1 MGIETSPDDSICND
15 YTQEETELQVSQSG
29 GTAQGEV
36 GEWYR
41 EKISPLLVVISGP
54 SGVGKDRVIDRMMA
68 LGYPFHFVV
77 TATTRPPRKGEVHG
91 VDYHFVSMAEFAEMI
106 EQGELLENA
115 IVYGDY
121 KGIPKSQ
128 VRKALESGKNVIM
141 RIDVQGAETVRK
153 LAKDALMIFLTPQN
167 EEELI
172 TRLQNRNTEDTE
184 SLKLRIATTRQEY
197 NKIDL
202 FDYIVVNKDEKLSVT
217 VDMIEAIIKAEQQ
230 RVHQRVVK
238 L

>member
-1 MGIETSPDDSICND
+1 MTSETTTSPFVLDPPN
-15 YTQEETELQVSQSG
+15 
-29 GTAQGEV
+29 
-36 GEWYR
+36 
-41 EKISPLLVVISGP
+41 PLLIVISGP
-54 SGVGKDRVIDRMMA
+54 SGVGKDSVLEEMKSRG
-68 LGYPFHFVV
+68 LPFHFVI
-77 TATTRPPRKGEVHG
+77 TATTRSPRPEETDGA
-91 VDYHFVSMAEFAEMI
+91 DYFFLSQDEFARMI
-106 EQGELLENA
+106 DEGELLEYA
-115 IVYGDY
+115 VVYQDY

-128 VRKALESGKNVIM
+128 VRKALASGKNVIM

-172 TRLQNRNTEDTE
+172 NRLKNRNTEDNE

-197 NKIDL
+197 NKINL
-202 FDYIVVNKDEKLSVT
+202 FDYIVVNKDEQLTVA

-230 RVHQRVVK
+230 RVHQRVVE

>member
-1 MGIETSPDDSICND
+1 MTSETTTSPFVLEPPN
-15 YTQEETELQVSQSG
+15 
-29 GTAQGEV
+29 
-36 GEWYR
+36 
-41 EKISPLLVVISGP
+41 PLLIVISGP
-54 SGVGKDRVIDRMMA
+54 SGVGKDSVLEEMKSRG
-68 LGYPFHFVV
+68 LPFHFVI
-77 TATTRPPRKGEVHG
+77 TATTRSPRPEESDGA
-91 VDYHFVSMAEFAEMI
+91 DYFFLSQDEFARMI
-106 EQGELLENA
+106 DEGELLEYA
-115 IVYGDY
+115 VVYQDY

-128 VRKALESGKNVIM
+128 VRKALASGKNVIM

-172 TRLQNRNTEDTE
+172 NRLKNRNTEDNE

-202 FDYIVVNKDEKLSVT
+202 FDYIVVNKDEQLAVA

-230 RVHQRVVK
+230 RVHQRVVE

>member
-1 MGIETSPDDSICND
+1 MISETITSPFVLDPPN
-15 YTQEETELQVSQSG
+15 
-29 GTAQGEV
+29 
-36 GEWYR
+36 
-41 EKISPLLVVISGP
+41 PLLIVISGP
-54 SGVGKDRVIDRMMA
+54 SGVGKDSVLEEMKSRG
-68 LGYPFHFVV
+68 LPFHFVI
-77 TATTRPPRKGEVHG
+77 TATTRSPRPEETDGA
-91 VDYHFVSMAEFAEMI
+91 DYFFLSQDEFARMI
-106 EQGELLENA
+106 DEGELLEYA
-115 IVYGDY
+115 VVYQDY

-128 VRKALESGKNVIM
+128 VRKALASGKNVIM

-153 LAKDALMIFLTPQN
+153 LAKDALLIFLTPQN

-172 TRLQNRNTEDTE
+172 DRLQNRNTEDKE

-202 FDYIVVNKDEKLSVT
+202 FDYIVVNKDEQLMVA

-230 RVHQRVVK
+230 RVHQRVVE

>member
-1 MGIETSPDDSICND
+1 MTSETTTSPFILDPPN
-15 YTQEETELQVSQSG
+15 
-29 GTAQGEV
+29 
-36 GEWYR
+36 
-41 EKISPLLVVISGP
+41 PLLIVISGP
-54 SGVGKDRVIDRMMA
+54 SGVGKDSVLEEMKSRG
-68 LGYPFHFVV
+68 LPFHFVI
-77 TATTRPPRKGEVHG
+77 TATTRSPRPEETDG
-91 VDYHFVSMAEFAEMI
+91 VDYFFLSQDEFAKMI
-106 EQGELLENA
+106 DEGELLEYA
-115 IVYGDY
+115 VVYQDY

-128 VRKALESGKNVIM
+128 VRKALASGKNVIM

-172 TRLQNRNTEDTE
+172 NRLKNRNTEDNE

-202 FDYIVVNKDEKLSVT
+202 FDYIVVNKDEQLMVT
-217 VDMIEAIIKAEQQ
+217 VDMIEAIIKAEQR
-230 RVHQRVVK
+230 RVHQRVVE

>member
-1 MGIETSPDDSICND
+1 MTSETISSPFVLEPPN
-15 YTQEETELQVSQSG
+15 
-29 GTAQGEV
+29 
-36 GEWYR
+36 
-41 EKISPLLVVISGP
+41 PLLIVISGP
-54 SGVGKDRVIDRMMA
+54 SGVGKDSVLEEMKSRG
-68 LGYPFHFVV
+68 LPFHFVI
-77 TATTRPPRKGEVHG
+77 TANTRPPRPDEKDG
-91 VDYHFVSMAEFAEMI
+91 VDYFFLSQDEFARMI
-106 EQGELLENA
+106 DEGELLEYA
-115 IVYGDY
+115 VVYQDY

-128 VRKALESGKNVIM
+128 VRKALASGKNVIM

-202 FDYIVVNKDEKLSVT
+202 FDYIVVNKDEQLSVT

-230 RVHQRVVK
+230 RVHQRVVE

>member
-1 MGIETSPDDSICND
+1 MISEITTSPFVLEPPN
-15 YTQEETELQVSQSG
+15 
-29 GTAQGEV
+29 
-36 GEWYR
+36 
-41 EKISPLLVVISGP
+41 PLLIVISGP
-54 SGVGKDRVIDRMMA
+54 SGVGKDSVLEEMKSRG
-68 LGYPFHFVV
+68 LPFHFVI
-77 TATTRPPRKGEVHG
+77 TATTRSPRLEETDGA
-91 VDYHFVSMAEFAEMI
+91 DYFFLSQDEFARMI
-106 EQGELLENA
+106 DEGELLEYA
-115 IVYGDY
+115 VVYQDY

-128 VRKALESGKNVIM
+128 VRKALASGKNVIM

-172 TRLQNRNTEDTE
+172 NRLENRNTEDNE

-202 FDYIVVNKDEKLSVT
+202 FDYIVVNKDEQLMVA
-217 VDMIEAIIKAEQQ
+217 VDMIEAIIKAEQR
-230 RVHQRVVK
+230 RVYQRVVE

>member
-1 MGIETSPDDSICND
+1 MTSETTTSPFVLDPPN
-15 YTQEETELQVSQSG
+15 
-29 GTAQGEV
+29 
-36 GEWYR
+36 
-41 EKISPLLVVISGP
+41 PLVIVISGP
-54 SGVGKDRVIDRMMA
+54 SGVGKDSVLEEMKSRG
-68 LGYPFHFVV
+68 LPFHFVI
-77 TATTRPPRKGEVHG
+77 TATTRSPRPEETDG
-91 VDYHFVSMAEFAEMI
+91 VDYFFLSQDEFARMI
-106 EQGELLENA
+106 DEGELLEYA
-115 IVYGDY
+115 VVYQDY

-128 VRKALESGKNVIM
+128 VRKALASGKNVIM

-153 LAKDALMIFLTPQN
+153 LAKDALLIFLTPQN

-172 TRLQNRNTEDTE
+172 DRLQNRNTEDKE

-202 FDYIVVNKDEKLSVT
+202 FDYIVVNKDEQLMVA

-230 RVHQRVVK
+230 RVHQRIVE

>member
-1 MGIETSPDDSICND
+1 MTFET
-15 YTQEETELQVSQSG
+15 T
-29 GTAQGEV
+29 
-36 GEWYR
+36 
-41 EKISPLLVVISGP
+41 ISPFVLEPPNPLLIVISGP
-54 SGVGKDRVIDRMMA
+54 SGVGKDSVLEEMKTRG
-68 LGYPFHFVV
+68 LPFHFVI
-77 TATTRPPRKGEVHG
+77 TATTRSPRPDEKDG
-91 VDYHFVSMAEFAEMI
+91 VDYFFLSQDEFARMI
-106 EQGELLENA
+106 DEGELLEYA
-115 IVYGDY
+115 VVYQDY

-128 VRKALESGKNVIM
+128 VRKALASGKNVIM

-172 TRLQNRNTEDTE
+172 ARLQNRNTEDNE

-202 FDYIVVNKDEKLSVT
+202 FDYIVVNKDEQLSIT

-230 RVHQRVVK
+230 RVHQRVVE

>member
-1 MGIETSPDDSICND
+1 MTSEITTSPFVLEPPN
-15 YTQEETELQVSQSG
+15 
-29 GTAQGEV
+29 
-36 GEWYR
+36 
-41 EKISPLLVVISGP
+41 PLLIVISGP
-54 SGVGKDRVIDRMMA
+54 SGVGKDSVLEEMKSRG
-68 LGYPFHFVV
+68 LPFHFVI
-77 TATTRPPRKGEVHG
+77 TATTRSPRPEETDGA
-91 VDYHFVSMAEFAEMI
+91 DYFFLSQDEFARMI
-106 EQGELLENA
+106 DEGELLEYA
-115 IVYGDY
+115 VVYQDY

-128 VRKALESGKNVIM
+128 VRKALASGKNVIM

-172 TRLQNRNTEDTE
+172 NRLKNRNTEDNE

-202 FDYIVVNKDEKLSVT
+202 FDYIVVNKDEQLAGA

-230 RVHQRVVK
+230 RVHQRVVE